1 VVQNTSEVQVDGNV
15 PLYHPPQYLLQHT
28 QCVNTTYI
36 KLNIYIELEI
46 LNIHELCIN
55 RIKQFIVS
63 KPEEKAVEKI
73 IAVVVDTTTII
84 LGNRNTSEGGL
95 THAFIGSNT
104 FIFPNLIQM
113 LKDWKKVALQTYTD
127 RLHQLL
133 RFSVIFWF
141 WMFIPA
147 KYPLIYN

>member
-1 VVQNTSEVQVDGNV
+1 
-15 PLYHPPQYLLQHT
+15 
-28 QCVNTTYI
+28 
-36 KLNIYIELEI
+36 LEI

-84 LGNRNTSEGGL
+84 LGNRNTSEGGI
-95 THAFIGSNT
+95 THAAFIGSNT